1 MTFPTFSSQTR
12 LSTSLVPQRLIDQL
26 QASKD
31 GSSGQPVVPNF
42 LECFPPRDERHPSS
56 ASLTSA
62 TQLSTGLISE
72 SLRQHLM
79 GTSKPVTMPSDLSGD
94 DGANT
99 LTGSG
104 AAEQLRGLGG
114 NDRLFGLAG
123 DDRLDGGRGK
133 DRLNGGLGDDRL
145 DGGLGRDLLTG
156 GGGADRFCFAVG
168 RSFGN
173 NLADRITDFRA
184 SEGDRIE
191 ISRQAFGLAPNTTA
205 TVVTARNDAEL
216 NQMLASGNT
225 FVLDQRD
232 GSLQFNQNGSA
243 AGAGSGGVFAVLS
256 GTTDLQA
263 SSLALIA

>member
-1 MTFPTFSSQTR
+1 MTFPNFSSQTR

-26 QASKD
+26 QPSKD
-31 GSSGQPVVPNF
+31 GSKPVVPSF
-42 LECFPPRDERHPSS
+42 HECFTPPRDERNPSS
-56 ASLTSA
+56 APLTSA
-62 TQLSTGLISE
+62 TQLSTGRTSE

-156 GGGADRFCFAVG
+156 GSGADRFCFAVG

-191 ISRQAFGLAPNTTA
+191 ISRQAFGLPSGAVVSLQ
-205 TVVTARNDAEL
+205 TVNSDAEL
-216 NQMLASGNT
+216 NRALGTASLL
-225 FVLDQRD
+225 VQDLRD
-232 GSLQFNQNGSA
+232 GSILFNQNGTA
-243 AGAGSGGVFAVLS
+243 TGAGQGGVFAVVNS
-256 GTTDLQA
+256 GLTLQA
-263 SSLALIA
+263 GDFTLVA